1 MVIFLWQHFHKHS
14 KWIRNVITQKSW
26 FAAALAAKA
35 MLCICIT
42 YCWETMSRFFFND
55 RQQMVNDAIEGVIIS
70 SRFHNLA
77 RLDTDPAIRVVV
89 RKDWNKSKVAI
100 ISGGGSGH
108 EPAHAGFVGKGMLTA
123 AVCGDLFASPSV
135 DAVLNAIV
143 AVTGD
148 RGCLL
153 IVKNYTG
160 DRLNFGL
167 AAEKAKKHGL
177 KVEMVIVGDDIS
189 LPDNK
194 QPRGI
199 AGTVLVHKIAGFAA
213 EQGKSLSD
221 VRDIAQS
228 ACDSIASIGVAMQT
242 CNLPEQNEEEGRIKS
257 GHVELGLGIHGEPGA
272 STVASQNSQETVATL
287 VKHLRKKTGKEARLA
302 VLVNNLGGVSSLE
315 MAILTKELV
324 HSEMKEQI
332 DYLIG
337 PAPLVTA
344 LDMKGFSLSAIALN
358 ETFIKALQADVET
371 AGWHPMVKLHAMPM
385 QKHSVI
391 HAGTQAKPSEND
403 TVKALVCRITK
414 TLIEQEKVL
423 NALDAKVGDGD
434 TGSTFAQGARD
445 IAQLNDDGKLP
456 LNDTAALLE
465 LVGERLATV
474 MGGSSG
480 VLMSIFFT
488 AAGQKVAKK
497 QKIADALLF
506 GLDQMKRYGGADLGD
521 RTLIDALQP
530 ALEALK
536 DSDLKAA
543 VKAAQDGAEATAQMH
558 KANAGRSS
566 YVNSDNLKGVKDPG
580 AVAIAAVFAGLK

>member
-1 MVIFLWQHFHKHS
+1 
-14 KWIRNVITQKSW
+14 
-26 FAAALAAKA
+26 
-35 MLCICIT
+35 
-42 YCWETMSRFFFND
+42 MSRFFFND
-55 RQQMVNDAIEGVIIS
+55 RKQLVNDAIEGVIIS
-70 SRFHNLA
+70 SRYRNLT
-77 RLDTDPAIRVVV
+77 RLEIDPAIRVVV
-89 RKDWNKSKVAI
+89 RNDWDKSKVAI

-108 EPAHAGFVGKGMLTA
+108 EPAHVGFVGKGMLTA

-199 AGTVLVHKIAGFAA
+199 AGTALVHKIAGFVA

-221 VRDIAQS
+221 VKAIAQQ
-228 ACDSIASIGVAMQT
+228 ACDSVASMGVAMQT
-242 CNLPEQNEEEGRIKS
+242 CNLPGSDDEEGRIKG

-272 STVASQNSQETVATL
+272 STIDTQNSKEIIATL
-287 VKHLRKKTGKEARLA
+287 VKHLRQKTGAEAKLA
-302 VLVNNLGGVSSLE
+302 VLINNLGGVSSLE
-315 MAILTKELV
+315 MALLTRELA
-324 HSEMKEQI
+324 HSDLKDQLAYM
-332 DYLIG
+332 IG
-337 PAPLVTA
+337 PAPLVSA

-358 ETFIKALQADVET
+358 EDFIKALQADVET
-371 AGWHPMVKLHAMPM
+371 AGWQPMVKCHAMPT
-385 QKHSVI
+385 QKHSLLRRDVEI
-391 HAGTQAKPSEND
+391 TPSDNAAA
-403 TVKALVCRITK
+403 KALVASVAK
-414 TLIEQEKVL
+414 TLIEQENHL
-423 NALDAKVGDGD
+423 NVLDAKVGDGD
-434 TGSTFAQGARD
+434 TGSTFAEGARD
-445 IAQLNDDGKLP
+445 IAQLNDSGKLP
-456 LNDTAALLE
+456 LNDPAALLE
-465 LVGERLATV
+465 LVGDRLATV

-488 AAGQKVAKK
+488 AAGQKVGEKK
-497 QKIADALLF
+497 SLPEALLF
-506 GLDQMKRYGGADLGD
+506 GLEQMKRYGGADLGD

-530 ALEALK
+530 ALEALRDK
-536 DSDLKAA
+536 DLKAA
-543 VKAAQDGAEATAQMH
+543 AQAAQKGADATAQMQ

-566 YVNSDNLKGVKDPG
+566 YVNSGNLDGVKDPG
-580 AVAIAAVFAGLK
+580 AVAVAEVFAALVN

>member
-1 MVIFLWQHFHKHS
+1 
-14 KWIRNVITQKSW
+14 
-26 FAAALAAKA
+26 
-35 MLCICIT
+35 
-42 YCWETMSRFFFND
+42 MSRFFFND
-55 RQQMVNDAIEGVIIS
+55 RKQMVNDAIEGVIIS
-70 SRFHNLA
+70 SRFQNLA

-135 DAVLNAIV
+135 EAVLNAIV

-221 VRDIAQS
+221 VRDIAQL
-228 ACDSIASIGVAMQT
+228 ACDSIASMGVAMQT
-242 CNLPEQNEEEGRIKS
+242 CNLPDQADQNEEEGRIKG

-272 STVASQNSQETVATL
+272 STVDSQNSQKTIATL
-287 VKHLRKKTGKEARLA
+287 VKHLRKKTGEQARLA
-302 VLVNNLGGVSSLE
+302 VLINNLGGVSSLE

-324 HSEMKEQI
+324 HSDIKDQI

-344 LDMKGFSLSAIALN
+344 LDMKGFSLSVIELN
-358 ETFIKALQADVET
+358 EAFIKALQADVET
-371 AGWHPMVKLHAMPM
+371 AGWQPAVKLQAMPL

-391 HAGTQAKPSEND
+391 REGSQTKPSENAD
-403 TVKALVCRITK
+403 VRALVANITQ
-414 TLIEQEKVL
+414 TLIEQEKAL

-456 LNDTAALLE
+456 LNDPAALLE
-465 LVGERLATV
+465 LIGERLATV

-488 AAGQKVAKK
+488 ASGQEMAKK
-497 QKIADALLF
+497 QPLADALLF
-506 GLDQMKRYGGADLGD
+506 GLEQMKRYGGADLGD

-536 DSDLKAA
+536 ESGLSAA
-543 VKAAQDGAEATAQMH
+543 VKAAQQGAEATANMQ

-566 YVNSDNLKGVKDPG
+566 YVNSDSLKGVKDPG
-580 AVAIAAVFAGLK
+580 AVAIAAVFAGMK